1 MVSPEIVV
9 KRVSLTSVIC
19 WPLRE
24 GHRIIM
30 ESFLWYIPMT
40 RHVLYKMYN
49 HSPEVSPWY
58 IQDSD
63 IELSRL
69 MIYFYWCFPANSKIF
84 HLSTDVSVLVTWNR
98 VDFTFPR
105 ENHDSLQVVGG
116 PSSVRQ
122 VNNPQWAGLDL
133 LGISLN
139 LATETTGSASNTL
152 QGTLGRL
159 FR

>member
-49 HSPEVSPWY
+49 HSPEVFPWY

-69 MIYFYWCFPANSKIF
+69 MIYFYWCFPANSKNISFVYGCQCFGDMKSGRF
-84 HLSTDVSVLVTWNR
+84 HLSKRKPRQFAGCWR
-98 VDFTFPR
+98 TFLR
-105 ENHDSLQVVGG
+105 
-116 PSSVRQ
+116 
-122 VNNPQWAGLDL
+122 
-133 LGISLN
+133 
-139 LATETTGSASNTL
+139 TTGKQPTMSWTRSPWDIAE
-152 QGTLGRL
+152 LGDGDHR
-159 FR
+159 FRF